1 MTRGELA
8 QRADARPSLDVRQT
22 TTSALRT
29 QSLWMIGASIAFTG
43 MATSIKL
50 AAQDGVPVSNII
62 FYRGVFSVVVMSLYL
77 RHRGLS
83 LRTPHWNAHLRRSV
97 ASYAGL
103 ISYVAA
109 ITLLPVA
116 TAVTLNYTSPLLL
129 ATMLLWVHRERPEP
143 PLLGALLGGLLGVIL
158 LLRPTYDQSHW
169 LGGSIAL
176 ASAGLA
182 AWAALNIRAL
192 GRLNEHPARTVLY
205 FSSFITVATLP
216 WFLVSNPRALTVQGT
231 TYVLGAAAFA
241 AVGQTMLTIAYQR
254 GHTLLVSLLGYSQVI
269 FTSILGVLIWNDR
282 LSSLSWLGMT
292 LVILSG
298 FVATRFIRP
307 VARAPSPARHV
318 HIPE

>member
-1 MTRGELA
+1 M
-8 QRADARPSLDVRQT
+8 
-22 TTSALRT
+22 
-29 QSLWMIGASIAFTG
+29 QSLWMIGASVAFTG

-50 AAQDGVPVSNII
+50 AAQNGVPVSNII

-83 LRTPHWNAHLRRSV
+83 LRTPHWKAHLRRSV

-129 ATMLLWVHRERPEP
+129 ATMLLWVHRERPEL
-143 PLLGALLGGLLGVIL
+143 PLVGALLGGLFGVVL

-192 GRLNEHPARTVLY
+192 GRLNENPARTVLY
-205 FSSFITVATLP
+205 FSAFIVVATLP
-216 WFLVSNPRALTVQGT
+216 WFLATNPRALTVQGT
-231 TYVLGAAAFA
+231 AYVLGAATFA

-254 GHTLLVSLLGYSQVI
+254 GHTLLVSMLGYSQVI

-282 LSSLSWLGMT
+282 LSLLSWVGMT
-292 LVILSG
+292 LVIFSG
-298 FVATRFIRP
+298 FLATRFIRP
-307 VARAPSPARHV
+307 VARVASPASRSHT
-318 HIPE
+318 